1 MTRSLSYGAL
11 VTILA
16 WATVVVTL
24 ASLFVGYAPIDV
36 LAAFSDAVAGRD
48 TLPALVLIDLRLPRA
63 LLGVTIGF
71 TLGLAGAAMQG
82 LFRNPLADPS
92 IVGVSGGAAL
102 GAVIA
107 FYSGLA
113 SLFILALP
121 IGGILGAI
129 VSAVTLYALAGRGAG
144 TKTLIL
150 AGVTINS
157 FTAALTTLALNL
169 STNPYAAYEVMFWL
183 MGSLVDRSL
192 PQFALVIVPMVAG
205 WILLLSAAPALD
217 ALSLGEETA
226 QSLGF
231 DLSRVRIKLVAG
243 TALAV
248 GAAVA
253 VSGAIGFLGLVAP
266 HIMRP
271 FVHHRPGRLLL
282 VSGLTGAIGLV
293 LADIGVRV
301 APFSPEIHLGVVM
314 ALIGAPFLFSL
325 VGRSAREEG

>member
-1 MTRSLSYGAL
+1 MKRLSYSSLIIVLAL
-11 VTILA
+11 MTLGI
-16 WATVVVTL
+16 TL
-24 ASLFVGYAPIDV
+24 ASLFVGYATIDV
-36 LAAFSDAVAGRD
+36 LSALKDAIAGRESV
-48 TLPALVLIDLRLPRA
+48 PALVLVDLRLPRA
-63 LLGVTIGF
+63 LLGATIGF

-82 LFRNPLADPS
+82 LFRNPLADPG

-102 GAVIA
+102 GAVVV

-121 IGGILGAI
+121 IGGILGAV
-129 VSAVTLYALAGRGAG
+129 VSALMLYGIAGRGAG

-183 MGSLVDRSL
+183 MGSLVDRAM
-192 PQFALVIVPMVAG
+192 PQFYLVIGPMVVG
-205 WILLLSAAPALD
+205 WLLLLSSAPALD

-226 QSLGF
+226 ASLGF
-231 DLSRVRIKLVAG
+231 DLNRLRIKLVAG

-271 FVHHRPGRLLL
+271 FVGHRPGRLLL
-282 VSGLTGAIGLV
+282 ASGFAGAIGLV
-293 LADIGVRV
+293 LADIGVRI
-301 APFSPEIHLGVVM
+301 APFTPEIHLGVVM

-325 VGRSAREEG
+325 VGRTAREEG

>member
-1 MTRSLSYGAL
+1 MRAIPYTSLLL
-11 VTILA
+11 VLA
-16 WATVVVTL
+16 CVAICATL
-24 ASLFVGYAPIDV
+24 ASLFVGYASINVFDAVSDV
-36 LAAFSDAVAGRD
+36 LAGRD
-48 TLPALVLIDLRLPRA
+48 TMPALVLMDLRLPRA
-63 LLGVTIGF
+63 LLGAVIGF

-82 LFRNPLADPS
+82 LFRNPLADPG

-102 GAVIA
+102 GAVVV

-121 IGGILGAI
+121 IGGVIGAI
-129 VSAVTLYALAGRGAG
+129 ISAFLLYGIAGRGAG

-157 FTAALTTLALNL
+157 FTGALTTLALNL

-183 MGSLVDRSL
+183 MGSLVDRSM
-192 PQFALVIVPMVAG
+192 PQFALVIGPIILGCA
-205 WILLLSAAPALD
+205 LLLSSAKALD

-226 QSLGF
+226 NSLGF
-231 DLSRVRIKLVAG
+231 NLQMLRIKLVAG

-271 FVHHRPGRLLL
+271 LVGFRPGRLLL
-282 VSGLTGAIGLV
+282 ASGVAGAIGLV
-293 LADIGVRV
+293 LADMTVRLL
-301 APFSPEIHLGVVM
+301 PFTPELHLGVVM

>member
-1 MTRSLSYGAL
+1 MRAISYSPLILVLAVVSAC
-11 VTILA
+11 VTI
-16 WATVVVTL
+16 
-24 ASLFVGYAPIDV
+24 ASLFVGYAAINVFD
-36 LAAFSDAVAGRD
+36 AISDLLAGRN
-48 TLPALVLIDLRLPRA
+48 TMPALVLMDLRLPRA
-63 LLGVTIGF
+63 LLGAAIGF

-82 LFRNPLADPS
+82 LFRNPLADPG

-102 GAVIA
+102 GAVIV

-121 IGGILGAI
+121 IGGIIGAI
-129 VSAVTLYALAGRGAG
+129 MSACLLYGIAGRGAG

-183 MGSLVDRSL
+183 MGSLVDRSM
-192 PQFALVIVPMVAG
+192 PQFVLVIVPIIIGCA
-205 WILLLSAAPALD
+205 LLLSSAKALD

-226 QSLGF
+226 ASLGF
-231 DLSRVRIKLVAG
+231 DLQTVRIKLIAG
-243 TALAV
+243 TTLAV

-271 FVHHRPGRLLL
+271 LVGHRPGRLLL
-282 VSGLTGAIGLV
+282 ASGFAGAIGLV
-293 LADIGVRV
+293 LADMAVRLL
-301 APFSPEIHLGVVM
+301 PFTPEIHLGVVM

-325 VGRSAREEG
+325 VGRTAREEG

>member
-1 MTRSLSYGAL
+1 MRPLTYSSLIVGLAL
-11 VTILA
+11 ATLAVTF
-16 WATVVVTL
+16 
-24 ASLFVGYAPIDV
+24 ASLFIGYASINVFDALSDV
-36 LAAFSDAVAGRD
+36 VAGRE
-48 TLPALVLIDLRLPRA
+48 TMSALVLVDLRLPRA
-63 LLGVTIGF
+63 LLGAVIGF

-82 LFRNPLADPS
+82 LFRNPLADPG

-102 GAVIA
+102 GAVIV

-113 SLFILALP
+113 SLFMLALP
-121 IGGILGAI
+121 IGGIIGAI
-129 VSAVTLYALAGRGAG
+129 LSALLLYGIAGRGAG

-192 PQFALVIVPMVAG
+192 PQLALVIGPMIAG
-205 WILLLSAAPALD
+205 WILLLSSASALD

-226 QSLGF
+226 ASLGF
-231 DLSRVRIKLVAG
+231 NLPRIRVSLVAG

-253 VSGAIGFLGLVAP
+253 ISGAIGFLGLVAP

-271 FVHHRPGRLLL
+271 FVGHRPGRLLL
-282 VSGLTGAIGLV
+282 ASGFAGAIGLV
-293 LADIGVRV
+293 LADMAVRLL
-301 APFSPEIHLGVVM
+301 PFTPEIHLGVVM

-325 VGRSAREEG
+325 VGRTAREEG

>member
-1 MTRSLSYGAL
+1 MRAVSYSSLIAWLAL
-11 VTILA
+11 VTLG
-16 WATVVVTL
+16 VTL
-24 ASLFVGYAPIDV
+24 ASLFIGYASINVFD
-36 LAAFSDAVAGRD
+36 AFSDTLSGRD
-48 TLPALVLIDLRLPRA
+48 TMPALVLMDLRLPRA
-63 LLGVTIGF
+63 LLGAVIGF
-71 TLGLAGAAMQG
+71 TLGLSGAAMQG
-82 LFRNPLADPS
+82 LFRNPLADPG

-102 GAVIA
+102 GAVVV

-121 IGGILGAI
+121 IGGMIGAI
-129 VSAVTLYALAGRGAG
+129 LSALLLYALAGRGAG

-169 STNPYAAYEVMFWL
+169 SSNPYAAYEVMFWL

-192 PQFALVIVPMVAG
+192 PQFALVIVPMVIG
-205 WILLLSAAPALD
+205 WALLLSSSSALD

-226 QSLGF
+226 TSLGF
-231 DLSRVRIKLVAG
+231 SLQQVRIKLVAG

-248 GAAVA
+248 GSAVA

-271 FVHHRPGRLLL
+271 FVGHRPGRLLL
-282 VSGLTGAIGLV
+282 ASGFAGAIGLV
-293 LADIGVRV
+293 LADIAVRLL
-301 APFSPEIHLGVVM
+301 PFTPELHLGVVM

-325 VGRSAREEG
+325 VGRTAREEG

>member
-1 MTRSLSYGAL
+1 MRVLPYSSLIFCLAL
-11 VTILA
+11 TTLG
-16 WATVVVTL
+16 VTL
-24 ASLFVGYAPIDV
+24 ASLFVGYASIDV
-36 LAAFSDAVAGRD
+36 LDALFDSIAGRE
-48 TLPALVLIDLRLPRA
+48 TMPALVLMDLRLPRA
-63 LLGVTIGF
+63 LLGAVIGF

-82 LFRNPLADPS
+82 LFRNPLADPG

-102 GAVIA
+102 GAVVV
-107 FYSGLA
+107 FYSGMA

-129 VSAVTLYALAGRGAG
+129 LSALLLYGIAGRGAG

-157 FTAALTTLALNL
+157 FTGALTTLALNL

-183 MGSLVDRSL
+183 MGSLVDRSM
-192 PQFALVIVPMVAG
+192 PQLALVIVPMILG
-205 WILLLSAAPALD
+205 WVLLLSSSSALD

-226 QSLGF
+226 SSLGF
-231 DLSRVRIKLVAG
+231 NLQSVRIRLVAG

-271 FVHHRPGRLLL
+271 LVGHRPGHLLL
-282 VSGLTGAIGLV
+282 ASGFAGAIGLV
-293 LADIGVRV
+293 LADMAVRIL
-301 APFSPEIHLGVVM
+301 PFTPEIHLGVVM

-325 VGRSAREEG
+325 VGRTAREEG

>member
-1 MTRSLSYGAL
+1 MPAISYRAL
-11 VTILA
+11 VLILSSITIL
-16 WATVVVTL
+16 VTL
-24 ASLFVGYAPIDV
+24 ASLFVGYAPINV
-36 LAAFSDAVAGRD
+36 MAAFSDTVAGRE

-63 LLGVTIGF
+63 LLGATIGF

-82 LFRNPLADPS
+82 LFRNPLADPG

-102 GAVIA
+102 GAVIV

-121 IGGILGAI
+121 IGGIIGAI
-129 VSAVTLYALAGRGAG
+129 LSAMMLYGLAGRGAG

-183 MGSLVDRSL
+183 MGSLVDRSM
-192 PQFALVIVPMVAG
+192 PQLVLVIVPMVAG
-205 WILLLSAAPALD
+205 WLLLLSAAPALD

-293 LADIGVRV
+293 LADIGVRIL
-301 APFSPEIHLGVVM
+301 PFSPELHLGVVM

-325 VGRSAREEG
+325 VGRTAREEG

>member
-1 MTRSLSYGAL
+1 MTRMRSHHILIVVLACL
-11 VTILA
+11 AVAVT
-16 WATVVVTL
+16 T
-24 ASLFVGYAPIDV
+24 ASLFVGYASVNVNEAIGDV
-36 LAAFSDAVAGRD
+36 LAGRE
-48 TLPALVLIDLRLPRA
+48 TIATLVLIDLRLPRA
-63 LLGVTIGF
+63 LLGATIGF
-71 TLGLAGAAMQG
+71 TLGVAGAAMQG
-82 LFRNPLADPS
+82 LFRNPLADPG

-102 GAVIA
+102 GAVVM

-113 SLFILALP
+113 GLFILALP

-129 VSAVTLYALAGRGAG
+129 LSALLLYGIAGRGAG

-192 PQFALVIVPMVAG
+192 PQLALVIGPMIAG
-205 WILLLSAAPALD
+205 WILLLSSSRALD

-226 QSLGF
+226 TSLGF
-231 DLSRVRIKLVAG
+231 DLDRLRIKLVAG

-271 FVHHRPGRLLL
+271 FVQNRPGQLMLA
-282 VSGLTGAIGLV
+282 SGLTGASGLV
-293 LADIGVRV
+293 LADIGVRLL
-301 APFSPEIHLGVVM
+301 PFTPELHLGVVM

>member
-1 MTRSLSYGAL
+1 MNMSYRML
-11 VTILA
+11 IIILA
-16 WATVVVTL
+16 VLAFAVTCL
-24 ASLFVGYAPIDV
+24 SLFVGYAPIRV
-36 LAAFSDAVAGRD
+36 VDAVADILAGRD
-48 TLPALVLIDLRLPRA
+48 TMPAIVLADLRMPRA
-63 LLGVTIGF
+63 LLGATIGF

-82 LFRNPLADPS
+82 LFRNPLADPG
-92 IVGVSGGAAL
+92 IIGVSGGAAL
-102 GAVIA
+102 GAVIV

-113 SLFILALP
+113 SLFVLALP
-121 IGGILGAI
+121 IGGIIGAI
-129 VSAVTLYALAGRGAG
+129 LSALLLYGLAGRGAG

-183 MGSLVDRSL
+183 MGSLVDRSM
-192 PQFALVIVPMVAG
+192 PQLLLVIGPMLIG
-205 WILLLSAAPALD
+205 WALLLSSAHALD

-226 QSLGF
+226 ASLGF
-231 DLSRVRIKLVAG
+231 DLRRLRIKLVAG
-243 TALAV
+243 TTLAV
-248 GAAVA
+248 GASVA

-271 FVHHRPGRLLL
+271 FVQNRPGHLLL

-293 LADIGVRV
+293 LADIGVRLL
-301 APFSPEIHLGVVM
+301 PFTPEIHLGVVM